1 MHIPLQVLGK
11 REFRLLLAWRLK
23 MAEAWKKASSL
34 QGGEA
39 EGEEK
44 DGVGEEGSDDE
55 ADRQEEEISE
65 LERLQRQ
72 RLKGAKRKAA
82 EKRAKLK
89 ERLALKMEHPGDRL
103 DIRYVLRFTY
113 RYRRYRRYR
122 CTATPRRPAGYP
134 GRDGALL
141 HVQDPL
147 AERPR
152 EGNGRVVRNGCNGR

>member
-1 MHIPLQVLGK
+1 MLGK

-23 MAEAWKKASSL
+23 MAEVWKKASSS

-44 DGVGEEGSDDE
+44 DGEGEEGSDDE
-55 ADRQEEEISE
+55 ADRQEMEISE
-65 LERLQRQ
+65 LERLQHQ

-103 DIRYVLRFTY
+103 DIRYVHRFTY
-113 RYRRYRRYR
+113 RYRRYRF
-122 CTATPRRPAGYP
+122 TVTPRRPAGYP
-134 GRDGALL
+134 LRPPFYL
-141 HVQDPL
+141 PL
-147 AERPR
+147 QP
-152 EGNGRVVRNGCNGR
+152 